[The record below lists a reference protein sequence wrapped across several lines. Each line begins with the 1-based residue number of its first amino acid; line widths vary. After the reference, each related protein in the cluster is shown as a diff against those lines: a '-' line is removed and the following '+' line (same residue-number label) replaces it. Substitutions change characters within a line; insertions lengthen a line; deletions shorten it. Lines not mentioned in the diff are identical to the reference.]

1 MNWITQKEA
10 NELIYEGNSISYI
23 YTKMKCYSDQVGM
36 AYDALRK
43 LGFDTSLPNGNKEM
57 KNALILFVEQQ
68 NQLKQRNK
76 DLERAYTV
84 LALKIS
90 QYLNGNLSVSAE
102 DIKKEWKRGEQLL
115 KGKSDG

>member
-57 KNALILFVEQQ
+57 KNALILFVEKH

-76 DLERAYTV
+76 EFFIAGFEAGKLNEKKANHKMPGTIMHADSAYE
-84 LALKIS
+84 A
-90 QYLNGNLSVSAE
+90 YLGYR
-102 DIKKEWKRGEQLL
+102 DIQNE
-115 KGKSDG
+115 S

>member
-68 NQLKQRNK
+68 NQLEQRNK
-76 DLERAYTV
+76 ELTELLRECLPTISYTADICDKVAELEK
-84 LALKIS
+84 KIRKA
-90 QYLNGNLSVSAE
+90 V
-102 DIKKEWKRGEQLL
+102 K
-115 KGKSDG
+115 